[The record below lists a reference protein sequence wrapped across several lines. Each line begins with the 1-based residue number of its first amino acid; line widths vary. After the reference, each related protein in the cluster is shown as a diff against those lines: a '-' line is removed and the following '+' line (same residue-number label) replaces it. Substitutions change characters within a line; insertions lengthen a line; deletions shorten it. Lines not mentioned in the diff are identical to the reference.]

1 MFLLISALF
10 VLMSAVFALMS
21 VLSVLMLVLRVLMSA
36 VFLLTND
43 SIPSSLSMI
52 SPSWS
57 SYRAYNFTAYE
68 TVGTKS
74 ASVPKVANT
83 FI

>member
-1 MFLLISALF
+1 MFLLISAL
-10 VLMSAVFALMS
+10 FALMS
-21 VLSVLMLVLRVLMSA
+21 VLSVLMLAVFSLMLVLSVLMSA